1 MQEMKHCKN
10 MAEMIKAK
18 RQNGIWHFWVFRK
31 SCQISELN
39 FSPVLQFEDPNGL
52 FGIIRE
58 VVDVA
63 DDCLIGFQLVYE
75 DEDYQV
81 CDGRPIIYY
90 KLSEIRLAYDGIE

>member
-1 MQEMKHCKN
+1 MQEVKN
-10 MAEMIKAK
+10 FENVTEMVKAK
-18 RQNGIWHFWVFRK
+18 RPNGVWHFWVFRRN
-31 SCQISELN
+31 CQINESK

-63 DDCLIGFQLVYE
+63 NDCLIGFQLVYE

-81 CDGRPIIYY
+81 FDERPIIYY
-90 KLSEIRLAYDGIE
+90 KLSEIRLAYDGLE